1 MEVERQSAIQGS
13 PEKLKASKMH
23 PLSSSPKHSLL
34 ETSSPRKEL
43 QEFENQPALQGNE
56 LLVQITKPTAANP
69 EQHLQEDLEKPSY
82 QLRVTENEFEEEEP
96 EERSQ
101 RSVPIRGPTIE
112 NWIEYLQD
120 NIETPSALP
129 SVVKTE
135 FHDAKALFQSENPE
149 MKGTVTLRQSK
160 NCVEEISLLQFDP
173 NFKSSSVFCRH
184 PTCVNKNPYA
194 AVQGD
199 GVKRDLY
206 LCPDHRELVE
216 SSICQAMEKEGI
228 NFPRSELTSEPG
240 RFEGYTALISI
251 LEAACHKSELV
262 KEAILNVR
270 NFLIITSILL
280 NPDDGNLQLA
290 LPPVYRILQELLET
304 LKSPVSSAYKLVRK
318 LLSLLKEVVD
328 MILYPFGVI
337 YTWVSLS
344 NRGTTIGAIVGG
356 IIGASG
362 FVLGPAGGAVGATVG
377 IALGGLLGR
386 GIHTMIKGNRD
397 QQNINRAAME
407 FLTAGNARADRAGR
421 MKFFFTGNAKGALL
435 LTAAAA

>member
-23 PLSSSPKHSLL
+23 PLSSSRKHSLL

-43 QEFENQPALQGNE
+43 QEFGNQPALQGNE

-173 NFKSSSVFCRH
+173 NFKSSSVFCCH
-184 PTCVNKNPYA
+184 STCVNKNPRA

-240 RFEGYTALISI
+240 RFEGYTELISI

-290 LPPVYRILQELLET
+290 LPPVYRILQKLLET
-304 LKSPVSSAYKLVRK
+304 DREKSLVLSAYKPVRK
-318 LLSLLKEVVD
+318 LLSLLKEVMD
-328 MILYPFGVI
+328 MILYPFRVI

-344 NRGTTIGAIVGG
+344 NPGTTTGAIVGG
-356 IIGASG
+356 FLTGAIGFALAPGFGAIGA
-362 FVLGPAGGAVGATVG
+362 AVGTT
-377 IALGGLLGR
+377 LGGLLGR
-386 GIHTMIKGNRD
+386 GIHTMIKENQD
-397 QQNINRAAME
+397 KQNINRARE
-407 FLTAGNARADRAGR
+407 EWLRRDRTIFVFNGDEN
-421 MKFFFTGNAKGALL
+421 GLL
-435 LTAAAA
+435 KMRKVD